1 VIVKRKH
8 GKQWRRLAFEWEQ
21 IADMRADALQ
31 RVWLVTET
39 IEDPAIQHEIRAA
52 VIADLCPIEYLITS
66 SDEEPDGDE

>member
-1 VIVKRKH
+1 MKKKH
-8 GKQWRRLAFEWEQ
+8 GKHWKRIAFEWQQ

-39 IEDPAIQHEIRAA
+39 IEDPAIQHEIRSA

-66 SDEEPDGDE
+66 EREEDEGDQ